1 MEFLAFEF
9 ELSDPIGPTEQVAD
23 CLLNVVAE
31 FRLFVGNT
39 VLYRDLDFPIVEL
52 VTTLPRWCEHVEESG
67 QPFCFDSCS
76 SALRSLFRIFR
87 GAEGWHLGS
96 IQQDLPSPCVF
107 PLQQVLTEV
116 RRFIAEVEAA
126 VLDRFG
132 FSALALRR

>member
-1 MEFLAFEF
+1 LEFLAFEF
-9 ELSDPIGPTEQVAD
+9 ELSDPLGPTEQVAD

-52 VTTLPRWCEHVEESG
+52 VTALSRWCEHVEESG
-67 QPFCFDSCS
+67 QPFCFDSRS
-76 SALRSLFRIFR
+76 SALRALFRIFR
-87 GAEGWHLGS
+87 GAQGWHLGS

-107 PLQQVLTEV
+107 QLQQILTEV
-116 RRFIAEVEAA
+116 QRLIAEVEAA

-132 FSALALRR
+132 FSALALRG